1 MGAQGCP
8 EKGQESC
15 IWTQCFTK
23 NVLDIVSTRLCF
35 IHELWER
42 VDMNSPHTNSHP
54 QSPHFRF
61 EKQIETGQTWCFCT
75 KKKIDWAEATA
86 KAYKWRL
93 WNTGFWLAESIWSQ
107 PIRGERIIRYSNII
121 RIIFEYQIIRI
132 RIRSLFSNRIIF
144 VFVFGWIFQTE

>member
-1 MGAQGCP
+1 MVNKTFFKRSTWELKDALKMSG
-8 EKGQESC
+8 
-15 IWTQCFTK
+15 
-23 NVLDIVSTRLCF
+23 IVYPNTMFYKECF
-35 IHELWER
+35 IHCLNQVTELWEI
-42 VDMNSPHTNSHP
+42 VGMNSPHTNSHP

-107 PIRGERIIRYSNII
+107 PMALALRFAANP
-121 RIIFEYQIIRI
+121 FENFATILLCAFILQNKKKPAEFYKK
-132 RIRSLFSNRIIF
+132 L
-144 VFVFGWIFQTE
+144 